1 MYSHAHLTWGSN
13 SNLISQSWQGLFSF
27 ISKSHVHYDLWFIND
42 FPKSS
47 KLDKFSMWWSIIN
60 LFWLASNLQKQNIQL
75 GLKHETAI
83 FSILNLNSASRLK
96 FRPYVCPYVCWPALS
111 IKRSWDKKCR
121 QPARLGFVSCL
132 VSRSYNSPSNPTL
145 IKEAIMGSSISIVYY
160 SYTVYL

>member
-47 KLDKFSMWWSIIN
+47 KRDKFSMWWSIIN
-60 LFWLASNLQKQNIQL
+60 LFWFASNLQQQNIQL

-83 FSILNLNSASRLK
+83 FSILNLNSA
-96 FRPYVCPYVCWPALS
+96 PALNS
-111 IKRSWDKKCR
+111 DHMYVHMFVDLHWVSSGAGTRNAGSQHAWGLSPVWSADPIIVLAI
-121 QPARLGFVSCL
+121 QP
-132 VSRSYNSPSNPTL
+132 
-145 IKEAIMGSSISIVYY
+145 
-160 SYTVYL
+160 